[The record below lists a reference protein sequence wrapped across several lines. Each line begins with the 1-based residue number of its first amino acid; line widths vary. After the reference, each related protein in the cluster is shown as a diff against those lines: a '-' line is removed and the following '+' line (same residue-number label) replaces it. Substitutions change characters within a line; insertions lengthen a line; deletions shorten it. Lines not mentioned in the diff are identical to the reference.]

1 MYCFM
6 NAGQMKWDQAYHFQ
20 LFTLSVC
27 CLADAVLVAG
37 IAVLHMK
44 QVVRAACRLPL
55 CSSELVLIYI
65 TILICAL
72 DCLYA

>member
-1 MYCFM
+1 
-6 NAGQMKWDQAYHFQ
+6 MKWDQAYHFQ

-27 CLADAVLVAG
+27 CLADTVLVAG
-37 IAVLHMK
+37 MAALHMK

-55 CSSELVLIYI
+55 RGSEPGLIYI
-65 TILICAL
+65 TILMCTL

>member
-6 NAGQMKWDQAYHFQ
+6 NTGRMKWDQAYCFQ
-20 LFTLSVC
+20 LFTLAVC

-44 QVVRAACRLPL
+44 QVVHAACRLPL